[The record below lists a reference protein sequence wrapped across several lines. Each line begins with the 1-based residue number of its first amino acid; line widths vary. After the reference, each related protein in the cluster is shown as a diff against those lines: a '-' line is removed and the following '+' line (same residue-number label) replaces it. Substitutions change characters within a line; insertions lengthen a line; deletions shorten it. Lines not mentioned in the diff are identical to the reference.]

1 MHMSELTHRAMALAH
16 WQAFLPRAGADYARD
31 RNTDVADDRAPGVSG
46 LSPAVRHRL
55 VSEAELALGAH
66 AAHGMAAEK
75 FVQEVC
81 WRTYWKGWLEQRPG
95 VWSDYRV
102 SLDQHAAQR
111 RLPDL
116 LRAER
121 GETGIDCFD
130 HWAHQL
136 QTTGYLHNHARMW
149 TASIWIF
156 TLRLPWVLGADWFMR
171 HLLDAD
177 AASNILSWRWVAGL
191 HTQGKHYLARAE
203 NIARYTEGRF
213 CPRGELNE
221 QADPL
226 PWQPPPEPQAVA
238 QPAPL
243 QAALP
248 SGWLLHLDD
257 LDGDGALTRVLSRQ
271 LATPPR
277 AIAVLDTAPD
287 GAATPVVNVFQQQVL
302 DGLQLTRLSPEAV
315 PEWATRHGIRQLV
328 MPHLPVGPLGD
339 RLAPHLDR
347 WRADGF
353 AVATLLRNWD
363 AAFWPHARRGFF
375 QLKQRIP
382 ELLARMA

>member
-1 MHMSELTHRAMALAH
+1 MSELSRRATALAR

-31 RNTDVADDRAPGVSG
+31 RNTDPADERVSGVSG

-66 AAHGMAAEK
+66 SAHGMAAEK

-95 VWSDYRV
+95 VWTDYRAA
-102 SLDQHAAQR
+102 LDRHAAQR

-130 HWAHQL
+130 HWARQL
-136 QTTGYLHNHARMW
+136 ETTGYLHNHARMW

-156 TLRLPWVLGADWFMR
+156 TLRLPWALGADWFMR

-177 AASNILSWRWVAGL
+177 AAANTLSWRWVAGL
-191 HTQGKHYLARAE
+191 HTQGKHYLARAD

-213 CPRGELNE
+213 CPRGALNE
-221 QADPL
+221 QADSL
-226 PWQPPPEPQAVA
+226 PWQPPPEPQAIP

-257 LDGDGALTRVLSRQ
+257 LDGDGALMQALRGRVD
-271 LATPPR
+271 APPR
-277 AIAVLDTAPD
+277 AVAVLDTVPGDAIS
-287 GAATPVVNVFQQQVL
+287 PVVTAFQQHVL
-302 DGLQLTRLSPEAV
+302 DGLELTRLTPEAV
-315 PEWATRHGIRQLV
+315 PEWTTQHGIRQVV
-328 MPHLPVGPLGD
+328 MPYLPAGPLRD
-339 RLAPHLDR
+339 RLTPYLDR
-347 WRADGF
+347 WQGDGL
-353 AVATLLRNWD
+353 AVTTLLRDWD
-363 AAFWPHARRGFF
+363 ADFWPHARRGFF

-382 ELLARMA
+382 DILARMT